1 MNGNFRSRYI
11 VLLFCVLVGI
21 GTISVSSVL
30 ADTGGAPSSAP
41 GYHPGLFTSG
51 QGVIIPAVVNTYEGG
66 SPEPFVNQEQNI
78 SFSIYPGDLS
88 TGKKPSLVGF
98 LSAGNL
104 RAPVSIF
111 GRMTG
116 AAEYQYLATVI
127 PDGQGIFLWEIPVSC
142 YGYTDFQVK
151 NT

>member
-1 MNGNFRSRYI
+1 MNGNFRSHYF

-51 QGVIIPAVVNTYEGG
+51 QGVSIPAVVNTYEGG

>member
-1 MNGNFRSRYI
+1 MNGEIRSRYYM
-11 VLLFCVLVGI
+11 LLICVLVGI

-30 ADTGGAPSSAP
+30 ANTGGVPSSAP
-41 GYHPGLFTSG
+41 GYHPGLFTSA
-51 QGVIIPAVVNTYEGG
+51 QGVSIPAVVNTYEGG
-66 SPEPFVNQEQNI
+66 IPDPFVNQEQNI

-104 RAPVSIF
+104 RAPVNIF

-127 PDGQGIFLWEIPVSC
+127 PDDQGIFVWEIPVSY

-151 NT
+151 PT